1 MLANKI
7 CKKCGEKYQVTGE
20 LLSLI
25 RRKFC
30 DKCGNLRGII
40 NGRKYR
46 ATHKLLIN
54 QKRKESYA
62 KNRFKLLG
70 LF

>member
-30 DKCGNLRGII
+30 DNCANLRGII

-46 ATHKLLIN
+46 ATHKEQIN
-54 QKRKESYA
+54 QKRKEIYA
-62 KNRFKLLG
+62 KNRF
-70 LF
+70 

>member
-7 CKKCGEKYQVTGE
+7 CLKCGEKYQVTGE

-30 DKCGNLRGII
+30 DNCGNLRNII

-46 ATHKLLIN
+46 AKHKEMIN
-54 QKRKESYA
+54 LKRKENYA
-62 KNRFKLLG
+62 KNRLLS
-70 LF
+70 